1 MKTKVEPGEVYT
13 LREAAEY
20 LKVSYTTML
29 RWVTQG
35 TFPAFKV
42 GKFWRIYGRDLL
54 TLDKRRQ
61 SEEGQAQ

>member
-1 MKTKVEPGEVYT
+1 
-13 LREAAEY
+13 

-29 RWVTQG
+29 RWVNQD

-54 TLDKRRQ
+54 TLDQRGE
-61 SEEGQAQ
+61 SEEE

>member
-1 MKTKVEPGEVYT
+1 MKIRVESGEVYT

-20 LKVSYTTML
+20 LKVSYTSML
-29 RWVTQG
+29 RWVTKG

-54 TLDKRRQ
+54 TLDQRGE
-61 SEEGQAQ
+61 SEEE

>member
-1 MKTKVEPGEVYT
+1 MKGKVEPGEVYT

-29 RWVTQG
+29 RWVNQD

-54 TLDKRRQ
+54 TLDQRGE
-61 SEEGQAQ
+61 SEEE